1 MRAAETATRSAVPLP
16 PLPALPMDER
26 TAHTPPK
33 ETQPSLDLRTSTI
46 LLTLQRVLLEAL
58 DFEEVVRR
66 IVNQLLMEPYFH
78 ERGYRII
85 VLNLVDE
92 ERAVLKRISL
102 SSTPEAENAQKA
114 SAVPFHQIEIP
125 LSAQDN
131 LLIRCLTTQQPQLTH
146 TWPELFVPVLTPEQA
161 LRNQTAAGIK
171 TSLVYPV
178 VVQGNAIGA
187 LIFGLIVATTPC
199 CSSHV

>member
-1 MRAAETATRSAVPLP
+1 
-16 PLPALPMDER
+16 MDEQ

-33 ETQPSLDLRTSTI
+33 EQQPSLDLRTSTI

-92 ERAVLKRISL
+92 ERALLQPSITLGAEQQGDQLVISVAD
-102 SSTPEAENAQKA
+102 TG
-114 SAVPFHQIEIP
+114 
-125 LSAQDN
+125 
-131 LLIRCLTTQQPQLTH
+131 
-146 TWPELFVPVLTPEQA
+146 
-161 LRNQTAAGIK
+161 AGI
-171 TSLVYPV
+171 T
-178 VVQGNAIGA
+178 QEA
-187 LIFGLIVATTPC
+187 LPHVFEGFAKVDPRHTT
-199 CSSHV
+199 